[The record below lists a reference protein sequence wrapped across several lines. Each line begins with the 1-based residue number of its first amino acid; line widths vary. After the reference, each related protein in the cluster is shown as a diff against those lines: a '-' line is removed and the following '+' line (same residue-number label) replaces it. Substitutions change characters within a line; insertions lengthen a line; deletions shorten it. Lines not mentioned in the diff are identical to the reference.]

1 MYIAQS
7 IGMESDYISIEVYK
21 EELSLAKE
29 IGKRIRFSRRK
40 DDHVAMQEQVNWA
53 LEQFRE
59 KLEEKW
65 LSVEIADNINSEEG
79 TGFPIIVGGPH
90 TAAFDFQHLIVDSQ
104 PIQPESFFI
113 TSTIESGQKSLVVLG
128 ADVRG
133 LVYALL
139 ELSDIVMHS
148 NNPLEELLNLQPIK
162 DQPANPVRSI
172 NRLFVNEKTDKLW
185 FYNKTFWREY
195 LTELASQR
203 FNRIHL
209 ALGMGYDNGH
219 DPDIKDFYFCFAYP
233 FLVSTPGYQ
242 VRVEDLSDE
251 ERDKNLQML
260 RYIGQEAN
268 RRGLEFQIGL
278 WTHTY
283 EPEESPNV
291 RYKISGLNG
300 ENHAAYCR
308 DALKTLLQSCP
319 EIDGVT
325 IRVHYESGI
334 PEPAHLFWE
343 VVFQGVA
350 TCGRK
355 INLDLHP
362 KGIDDELL
370 QVAEENG
377 VPFSISPKFWAEH
390 MGLPYH
396 QAAIRETE
404 LPIEPTPEAGKMI
417 VTTTSRR
424 FTRYGYADFYKEDRN
439 YDLFFRIWPGTQRVL
454 LWGDPEMAAGYGRS
468 GGFLGAKGVEIMEPL
483 SFKSRK
489 TTETSTGR
497 DPYADPSLRLGTE
510 DWKKYKYTYRLW
522 GRLLYNPD
530 ASPESW
536 QRYLRS
542 EFSEAS
548 ESCEKSLKYAS
559 RILPLLTVAHS
570 PSVANNNYWPE
581 MYSNIFIIDQEKKPN
596 YHCDGR
602 EPHTFNAVS
611 PLDPALFYRVDE
623 FADDMVQNQKQ
634 GKISP
639 IQTADL
645 LEELS
650 LTAKHYLQEAKA
662 KINNQNEPAFRRWLI
677 DIEAQIGL
685 GLFFANKFRAGTAYE
700 FFERVGD
707 ASLLEQALKY
717 YRLAKN
723 AWEQVIE
730 ATQVVYIDD
739 ITFGYVSFM
748 RGHWADRLPAIEE
761 DIRNMENQIDLA
773 KENASS
779 KEIEKAKNWLLNQ
792 QIELPAYNHIPP
804 KSFEKGQRLQISL
817 SRKDIP
823 SDYQVYL
830 NYRRANQAESYQT
843 IKMVRDAE
851 LFTADIPASYTDSAY
866 PMIYFFE
873 FETAEKQKR
882 ICPGFDKNLSNQPYF
897 TIRLAK

>member
-1 MYIAQS
+1 M
-7 IGMESDYISIEVYK
+7 
-21 EELSLAKE
+21 AKD
-29 IGKRIRFSRRK
+29 IGKRIRLSRRK

-65 LSVEIADNINSEEG
+65 LSVEIADNITYEEG
-79 TGFPIIVGGPH
+79 IGFPIIVGGPH
-90 TAAFDFQHLIVDSQ
+90 TAAFDFQHLIKDSQ

-148 NNPLEELLNLQPIK
+148 NDPVEELLNLQPIK
-162 DQPANPVRSI
+162 NQPANPVRSI

-185 FYNKTFWREY
+185 FYDKTFWREY

-233 FLVSTPGYQ
+233 FLVSVPGYQ
-242 VRVEDLSDE
+242 VTVQDLTDE

-260 RYIGQEAN
+260 RFIGQEAN

-283 EPEESPNV
+283 EPEESPNI
-291 RYKISGLNG
+291 RYKIEGLQE
-300 ENHAAYCR
+300 ENHAIYCR

-370 QVAEENG
+370 QVAEKNG

-468 GGFLGAKGVEIMEPL
+468 GSFLGAKGVEIMEPL

-489 TTETSTGR
+489 TTETPTGR
-497 DPYADPSLRLGTE
+497 DPYADPALRFGVG

-536 QRYLRS
+536 HRFLRS
-542 EFSEAS
+542 EFSEAA

-581 MYSNIFIIDQEKKPN
+581 MYSNIFIIDQEKKPD

-623 FADDMVQNQKQ
+623 FADDMVRNQRQ

-645 LEELS
+645 LEDLA
-650 LTAKHYLQEAKA
+650 LTAQHYLQEAKG
-662 KINNQNEPAFRRWLI
+662 KIDNQNDPAFRRWVI

-685 GLFFANKFRAGTAYE
+685 GHFFANKFRAGTAYE

-730 ATQVVYIDD
+730 ATKDVYTDD
-739 ITFGYVSFM
+739 ITYGYVSFM

-761 DIRNMENQIDLA
+761 DIRNMENQIQLA
-773 KENASS
+773 RNNVSS

-792 QIELPAYNHIPP
+792 QMELPAYNHIPP
-804 KSFEKGQRLQISL
+804 KSFERGQSVQISL
-817 SRKDIP
+817 NIQDIP

-830 NYRRANQAESYQT
+830 NYRHANQAESYQS
-843 IKMVRDAE
+843 IKTVRDAD
-851 LFTADIPASYTDSAY
+851 LFTADIPASYTDSPY
-866 PMIYFFE
+866 PIIYFFE
-873 FETAEKQKR
+873 FENDEKQKR
-882 ICPGFDKNLSNQPYF
+882 TCPGFDKNLSNQPYF
-897 TIRLAK
+897 SIRLAK